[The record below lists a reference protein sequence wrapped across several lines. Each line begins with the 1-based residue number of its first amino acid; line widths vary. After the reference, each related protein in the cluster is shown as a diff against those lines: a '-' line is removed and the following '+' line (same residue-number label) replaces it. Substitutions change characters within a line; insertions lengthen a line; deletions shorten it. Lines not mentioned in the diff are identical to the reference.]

1 MNVDFSTLLEDKH
14 QVSLSNKLSSGQLQ
28 GIVFVI
34 YTNKDRDR
42 KKGRLAVLTELVYMY
57 IEYDTRRSTS
67 GSSSKAKSFGDG

>member
-1 MNVDFSTLLEDKH
+1 M
-14 QVSLSNKLSSGQLQ
+14 SLSNKLSSGQLQ

-57 IEYDTRRSTS
+57 IECMTLEEVLLEAR
-67 GSSSKAKSFGDG
+67 AKQRALEMAEELKKDEI